1 MPDLSQ
7 ASLTLPTPSE
17 HSDDELYDILMHVDR
32 AAHPDRYQAV
42 RDEYVRRH
50 GDRVNGR
57 PVDDY
62 FDHARRERPSA
73 ERRRWRRRVLVAL
86 AIWSLIMLAIRAIQ
100 FLSSGH

>member
-1 MPDLSQ
+1 M
-7 ASLTLPTPSE
+7 ASPSE
-17 HSDDELYDILMHVDR
+17 ESDDALHDILIHTDR
-32 AAHPDRYQAV
+32 MAYPARYQEV
-42 RDEYVRRH
+42 RDELVRRH

-57 PVDDY
+57 PIDDY
-62 FDHARRERPSA
+62 FDEARRARPFA